1 MEFSKQRKSL
11 LSSDAR
17 IQVPWI
23 KVTIGTYTFGVFS
36 RVTKKEAQNKDGFYD
51 AYNIQYP
58 NYVQS
63 LNITKIN
70 GQVNQYTLNIKYPVT
85 QFDDPNFFEKVFS
98 SVSQTRKIIFSY
110 GDAVM
115 PSYCYKDEEAII
127 TNVSESFDLTSSV
140 INYTVNAVSGAAL
153 KTAGTMSFVND
164 GQKHKPSTL
173 IKQLF
178 KNPASGLKDVF
189 TGMSE
194 KNLDSLIDGG
204 DQEVMLDSKL
214 NVSALD
220 YISYLVGCMI
230 PEGTPQDSVNKDIY
244 VLTLHDDTTYD
255 QLYYEDGNPYGGPYF
270 RVKKTSYLSDQSDAY
285 EVDIGYNTSTIVTD
299 FRIENNEN
307 YSLYYDYQQKINPAE
322 YVRRLNRDGT
332 WEETYAPATTSNNGL
347 FETRAEDRTWWTKI
361 TKYPIAAS
369 ITIQGLLRPAT
380 LMTYLRLNTIFP
392 GGHKHISSGLYIIT
406 KQVDT
411 IDGSG
416 YRTTLSLTKI
426 NGDNIITT
434 NGNIP
439 SNVNRPF

>member
-70 GQVNQYTLNIKYPVT
+70 GQVNQYVLNIKYPVT

-110 GDAVM
+110 GDAAM

-173 IKQLF
+173 I
-178 KNPASGLKDVF
+178 
-189 TGMSE
+189 
-194 KNLDSLIDGG
+194 
-204 DQEVMLDSKL
+204 
-214 NVSALD
+214 
-220 YISYLVGCMI
+220 
-230 PEGTPQDSVNKDIY
+230 
-244 VLTLHDDTTYD
+244 
-255 QLYYEDGNPYGGPYF
+255 
-270 RVKKTSYLSDQSDAY
+270 
-285 EVDIGYNTSTIVTD
+285 
-299 FRIENNEN
+299 
-307 YSLYYDYQQKINPAE
+307 
-322 YVRRLNRDGT
+322 
-332 WEETYAPATTSNNGL
+332 
-347 FETRAEDRTWWTKI
+347 
-361 TKYPIAAS
+361 
-369 ITIQGLLRPAT
+369 
-380 LMTYLRLNTIFP
+380 
-392 GGHKHISSGLYIIT
+392 
-406 KQVDT
+406 
-411 IDGSG
+411 
-416 YRTTLSLTKI
+416 
-426 NGDNIITT
+426 
-434 NGNIP
+434 
-439 SNVNRPF
+439 